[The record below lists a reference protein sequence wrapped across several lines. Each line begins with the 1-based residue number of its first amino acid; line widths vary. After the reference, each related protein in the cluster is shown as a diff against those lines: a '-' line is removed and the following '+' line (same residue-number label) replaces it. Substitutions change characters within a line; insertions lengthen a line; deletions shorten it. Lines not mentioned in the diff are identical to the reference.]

1 MTNYEK
7 YKDFI
12 KEHIESDETF
22 GIVNGIPKDCREISC
37 AKCIFDNSCY
47 ANYYK
52 DNSIFEFFTW
62 LDTEVKE
69 PYILTEEELAFCLM
83 VKTGYLWRSLKYNNL
98 FYFKEKPAEGSSTG
112 YIRANSSDCYINLNS
127 TFLNPLI
134 FPSFEFVGDELVS
147 IEDILNNYIVSGD
160 NNG

>member
-37 AKCIFDNSCY
+37 DKCIFNNRCY

-62 LDTEVKE
+62 LNAEIKE

-83 VKTGYLWRSLKYNNL
+83 VKTGYLWRNLKYNNL
-98 FYFKEKPAEGSSTG
+98 FYSKEKPTKDLSPG
-112 YIRANSSDCYINLNS
+112 YINLNS
-127 TFLNPLI
+127 TFFYPLL
-134 FPSFEFVGDELVS
+134 FPSFDFVGDELVS